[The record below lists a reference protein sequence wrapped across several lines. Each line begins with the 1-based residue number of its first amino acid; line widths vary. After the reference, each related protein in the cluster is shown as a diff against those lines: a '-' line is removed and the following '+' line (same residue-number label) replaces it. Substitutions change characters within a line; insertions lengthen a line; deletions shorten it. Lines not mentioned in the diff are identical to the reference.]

1 MQSIKDV
8 ISTKTFR
15 LKISFSLSFIRFSS
29 EANAAML
36 RVLALSGHEVARFS
50 AEDLPGS
57 VKELKQHLSSLTNHS
72 RFQQQLVMK
81 GLELNDNDSVKDI
94 DLPSE
99 LTLILRPFQRMPG
112 NVELLSG
119 IFRNDLCQIEE
130 ILKRPV
136 DPDASD
142 TNDRNGT
149 NDPAPTAPPPLTMA
163 SELGFVDVV
172 RMLMEAGAGKR
183 SSETPRYREA
193 LRIACE
199 KGHCEVVQL
208 LVDARANI
216 SDSEPLQV
224 ACRCGHEKVALLL
237 IEAGAASGGVG
248 EDEPFHWASV
258 NSLEYVVRLLSDADL
273 GEKK

>member
-1 MQSIKDV
+1 
-8 ISTKTFR
+8 
-15 LKISFSLSFIRFSS
+15 
-29 EANAAML
+29 ML
-36 RVLALSGHEVARFS
+36 RVSALFGHEVATFS
-50 AEDLPGS
+50 AEDLPGL
-57 VKELKQHLSSLTNHS
+57 VKELKQRLSSLTNHS

-81 GLELNDNDSVKDI
+81 GLELNDNDSLKDI

-99 LTLILRPFQRMPG
+99 LTFILRPFQRMPG

-130 ILKRPV
+130 ILRRPV

-142 TNDRNGT
+142 DAIDKNDT
-149 NDPAPTAPPPLTMA
+149 STAPAAPTPLTMA

-172 RMLMEAGAGKR
+172 RILMEAGAGKSW
-183 SSETPRYREA
+183 SSERPRYREA

-199 KGHCEVVQL
+199 RGHCEVVQL

-237 IEAGAASGGVG
+237 IEAGAALGGVG
-248 EDEPFHWASV
+248 DDEPFHWASV
-258 NSLEYVVRLLSDADL
+258 NSLEYVVRLLSNADL
-273 GEKK
+273 EKKW

>member
-1 MQSIKDV
+1 MQS
-8 ISTKTFR
+8 SR
-15 LKISFSLSFIRFSS
+15 ISFNKFKHFIHVILLEFHRISS
-29 EANAAML
+29 RANAAML
-36 RVLALSGHEVARFS
+36 RVSALSGHEVATFS

-57 VKELKQHLSSLTNHS
+57 VKELKQRLSSLTNHS

-81 GLELNDNDSVKDI
+81 GLELNDNDSLKDI

-99 LTLILRPFQRMPG
+99 LTFILRPFQRMPG

-130 ILKRPV
+130 ILRRPV

-142 TNDRNGT
+142 DAIDKNDT
-149 NDPAPTAPPPLTMA
+149 STAPAAPTPLTMA

-172 RMLMEAGAGKR
+172 RILMEAGAGKSW
-183 SSETPRYREA
+183 SSERPRYREA

-199 KGHCEVVQL
+199 RGHCEVVQL

-237 IEAGAASGGVG
+237 IEAGAALGGVG
-248 EDEPFHWASV
+248 DDEPFHWASV
-258 NSLEYVVRLLSDADL
+258 NSLEYVVRLLSNADL
-273 GEKK
+273 EKK